1 MRLCDL
7 SNDRISRFKHR
18 WTNWGVPFRYIERQ
32 NWQKIVLLHV
42 SGHFDNRWIFDIH
55 IEQLLDMGRN
65 KDARRFDH
73 PGYLSNSVYY
83 IFGTGW
89 PKLSI
94 IRDSDDLQFLYNGIV
109 HVGRCHVFDK
119 RLENVSRSHECA
131 VSFVH
136 PILVVL
142 ARVTEMVVGKGS
154 VGRGERYIGTIG
166 ESKWKRVATFFHA
179 KITATNDD
187 VTVQK

>member
-1 MRLCDL
+1 M
-7 SNDRISRFKHR
+7 
-18 WTNWGVPFRYIERQ
+18 
-32 NWQKIVLLHV
+32 
-42 SGHFDNRWIFDIH
+42 
-55 IEQLLDMGRN
+55 
-65 KDARRFDH
+65 
-73 PGYLSNSVYY
+73 
-83 IFGTGW
+83 
-89 PKLSI
+89 
-94 IRDSDDLQFLYNGIV
+94 

-136 PILVVL
+136 PILVVSYYRYVIYGVRHAFFFAYSFVCTMGIIVKRVRSFQVL